1 MMIEPEDF
9 VFSMSRPTLDGYSVL
24 KLRVES
30 QEKNYQ
36 IFSNISQATLHNESF
51 MNQIKTNM
59 INDLKK
65 HLTVNMKKAIYVKKE
80 LLKVNRIDHS
90 KNGF

>member
-9 VFSMSRPTLDGYSVL
+9 VFSMSRPTIDGYCVL

-30 QEKNYQ
+30 EEKNYQ
-36 IFSNISQATLHNESF
+36 IFSNISEDTLQDTSS
-51 MNQIKTNM
+51 MNQIKKNM

-65 HLTVNMKKAIYVKKE
+65 HLTVNVKKAIYVKKE